1 MKPFLEQFEQWIAT
15 KNVEELRKCE
25 FVVAEKLRNWGRLVE
40 EMESD
45 KQSFLW
51 NDNLALA
58 VKSELKKLK
67 FLIKKIDFLE

>member
-15 KNVEELRKCE
+15 KNVDELKKCE
-25 FVVAEKLRNWGRLVE
+25 FVVAEKLKNWGRLVD

-45 KQSFLW
+45 KASFLW
-51 NDNLALA
+51 NEPLALA

-67 FLIKKIDFLE
+67 SLIKKINFLE